1 MSFSARIVLDSL
13 NPASGGHRLTTFML
27 TYPRFIHSEL
37 MTHRVFSR
45 NAASSRAIPYA
56 QMRQAVL
63 TNPAMPMHWGQNQKG
78 MQADEQIGAT
88 RVPDAVRIWN
98 EATVTAVHHADKL
111 AEMGVHKQVVNRLL
125 EPFMHITTLV
135 TATEW
140 TNFFALRAHKDAQ
153 PEFQFLADFMLQL
166 YVDGTPSPRFLH
178 APFVNDL
185 ESALWSRS
193 RILQASVAQCARV
206 SYVKRVDQPTSEED
220 AALYSRLQESGHWS
234 PFEHVAFA
242 VDEYRET
249 MGNLRGWRQH
259 RHDFVNY
266 TDAVDLPTLYR
277 SRRDLAP
284 PETEKR
290 QLGT

>member
-78 MQADEQIGAT
+78 MQADGQIGAT

-153 PEFQFLADFMLQL
+153 PEFQFLADLMLQQ
-166 YVDGTPSPRFLH
+166 YVDGTPVSPVPPRAIRERLGVIALVPKPRPSGFRSSVRPRLVRQ
-178 APFVNDL
+178 AR
-185 ESALWSRS
+185 ESADAGRG
-193 RILQASVAQCARV
+193 RRALQPPSGERPLVAVRTRRLPGGRV
-206 SYVKRVDQPTSEED
+206 P
-220 AALYSRLQESGHWS
+220 
-234 PFEHVAFA
+234 
-242 VDEYRET
+242 
-249 MGNLRGWRQH
+249 
-259 RHDFVNY
+259 
-266 TDAVDLPTLYR
+266 
-277 SRRDLAP
+277 RD
-284 PETEKR
+284 
-290 QLGT
+290 GG